1 MAINDKENPEEG
13 TPRSKK
19 DIRKETRQ
27 MKSINRQRKAMGG
40 DVLYKPEDFKEIKKP
55 YKGGPGETS
64 RVVNAEETKPDV
76 EYIKYESGGYN
87 PVSKERF
94 EQEKKIGFGS
104 GSTNKDYESYLK
116 NLEKK
121 STTTSTGTLKGGTQ
135 EAQDVFSATEGDE
148 QAGLRVAKLL
158 ATTPNSATTAENVIQ
173 TKASGDNTLTSSQV
187 DDLNKTS
194 LVVGNKVQEENQKI
208 NEEALNAK
216 NALSNIGDLT
226 QMPPGTPDN
235 WVNTYVTEGF
245 EPEDKNTI
253 IERAAAAAKKRAPQ
267 LAIEKLG
274 VQDYYPEIGRNIAV
288 GTFTGSRIGSQ
299 TIYSGAGGLLPL
311 GLYDARKRAIAADI
325 KKKEALMDQL
335 KEMPDIAKQYK
346 PAFAQNFYDGLMNY
360 VDAYKDNPEALAS
373 DPGYLKFM
381 STQKGVAENFSKTS
395 AYLLDLEEKLVDP
408 KTGSPAAWV
417 TPGMLKIINNVKTG
431 MVPGKV
437 EDYFSGKKN
446 IAKVLNTVRALPD
459 ALKQADD
466 IIETLISKGGVETA
480 INLKTGKEFTEKDIA
495 DLNSLVQQIKSPS
508 ADYEMFAEL
517 RKKYFDFEYDVM
529 AKEWVEMHM
538 ADQPQ
543 SVKDEV
549 QKSMSNYIQSQMPDD
564 AIIATITKQTNDA
577 AERLGDQ
584 LDYQK
589 AMARI
594 NADKEMFYADFN
606 RHTSI
611 TRALYEGME
620 RLGSNDESV
629 EIYDAG
635 VNGKNGLEM
644 EWQVYDSK
652 DKAYKWVKGK
662 DINATTNRYYKSDKI
677 SKDNV
682 YTAKPIVHVQPTK
695 NNMQKSGSNYNVSTY
710 GIAYESFI
718 DMGDGSKVG
727 ATQINVPVR
736 TPYATAVSG
745 GKLNDGV
752 IGSSDNAVGAK
763 FQRTAGNIH
772 AGGGRERIGG
782 SSSTI
787 NREPVNP

>member
-1 MAINDKENPEEG
+1 MAINDTENPEEG

-19 DIRKETRQ
+19 DIRRERRQ
-27 MKSINRQRKAMGG
+27 MRAVNRERKSMGG
-40 DVLYKPEDFKEIKKP
+40 DVLYKAEDFKAIKKP
-55 YKGGPGETS
+55 YQGGPGETS
-64 RVVNAEETKPDV
+64 RAIAAEETKPDV
-76 EYIKYESGGYN
+76 EYIKYEPSGY
-87 PVSKERF
+87 PTISKERF
-94 EQEKKIGFGS
+94 EVEKKDNVGAGRDFA
-104 GSTNKDYESYLK
+104 DYDSYLK
-116 NLEKK
+116 NLESKEK
-121 STTTSTGTLKGGTQ
+121 TYSTGTIKGGTK
-135 EAQDVFSATEGDE
+135 EAEDISSATEGDE
-148 QAGLRVAKLL
+148 QAGLRVAKLF
-158 ATTPNSATTAENVIQ
+158 AATPNSATTTENVIQ
-173 TKASGDNTLTSSQV
+173 TKAGSDNTLTSSQV
-187 DDLNKTS
+187 DDMNKAS
-194 LVVGNKVQEENQKI
+194 LVAGKKVQEENQKI
-208 NEEALNAK
+208 DEEALNAK
-216 NALSNIGDLT
+216 NALSGIADLT
-226 QMPPGTPDN
+226 QMPPGTPDD

-253 IERAAAAAKKRAPQ
+253 IDRAAAAAKKRAPQ

-274 VQDYYPEIGRNIAV
+274 VQDYYPEIGRDIAV
-288 GTFTGSRIGSQ
+288 GTFSGSRIGSQ

-346 PAFAQNFYDGLMNY
+346 PAFAQNFYEGLMNY
-360 VDAYKDNPEALAS
+360 VDAYKDNPEGLAS

-395 AYLLDLEEKLVDP
+395 AYLSDLEEKLVDP

-417 TPGMLKIINNVKTG
+417 TKGMLKIINNVKTG

-508 ADYEMFAEL
+508 VDYEMFAEL

-543 SVKDEV
+543 SIKDEV
-549 QKSMSNYIQSQMPDD
+549 QKSMSNYIESQMPDD
-564 AIIATITKQTNDA
+564 AIISTITKQTNNYTTRRGQD
-577 AERLGDQ
+577 

-662 DINATTNRYYKSDKI
+662 DINANTNRYYKSDKV
-677 SKDNV
+677 SPNNV
-682 YTAKPIVHVQPTK
+682 YTAKSIVHVQPTK

-710 GIAYESFI
+710 GVAYESFI

-736 TPYATAVSG
+736 TPYA
-745 GKLNDGV
+745 
-752 IGSSDNAVGAK
+752 VGAK
-763 FQRTAGNIH
+763 FQRTAGNIY
-772 AGGGRERIGG
+772 AGGGKGRTGG
-782 SSSTI
+782 SNSQYS
-787 NREPVNP
+787 RE